1 MNTVDLYETQ
11 TPEFSSM
18 TLHYLYWKKAT
29 KHKII
34 LNKIKVQQQEK
45 NKPILQPVFNDDLGD
60 PVPDSQ
66 KTIYLLLSLSV
77 RLPSVIFSIYYEILH
92 LPYCQLY
99 KFLQTTFFYVTF
111 DLTRLDALYVITH
124 ANHSHSFSNHTIQSD

>member
-60 PVPDSQ
+60 PVPDS
-66 KTIYLLLSLSV
+66 
-77 RLPSVIFSIYYEILH
+77 
-92 LPYCQLY
+92 
-99 KFLQTTFFYVTF
+99 
-111 DLTRLDALYVITH
+111 
-124 ANHSHSFSNHTIQSD
+124 